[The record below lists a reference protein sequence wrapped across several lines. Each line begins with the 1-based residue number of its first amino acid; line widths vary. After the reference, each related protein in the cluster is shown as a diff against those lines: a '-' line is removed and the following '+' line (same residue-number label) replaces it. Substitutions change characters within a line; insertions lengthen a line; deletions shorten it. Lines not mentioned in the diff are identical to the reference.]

1 MESQIMVVDDEKDIT
16 MLLSACM
23 KMYKLEVIRFD
34 NPVTAL
40 DRTGKE
46 RFSLIV
52 TDIIM
57 PQMNGIDLATK
68 IRETEQNRATP
79 ILVLSAKV
87 LDDAERRKIFDLKCQ
102 YMKKPFVPR
111 EIIDVIRKMLVNE
124 KTPPVS

>member
-1 MESQIMVVDDEKDIT
+1 MVVDDEKDIT